1 MGSESAPFATAAGAA
16 ADTGARR
23 ALRSLFDAAVA
34 RADPARCL
42 AAQLPDKPSGRC
54 IVVGAGKA
62 SASMAAA
69 LEDAWPDVPLTGLV
83 VTRYGHSVPTRRIE
97 VLEAGHPVPDEA
109 REAAARRMLAAVSGL
124 SRQDLVLA
132 LISGGGSATLALPA
146 AGLTLADKQ
155 QVTRSL
161 LRSGAAIEE
170 MNVVRQYL
178 SAIKGGLLAA
188 AAAPA
193 RVVTLAISDVPG
205 DSPALIASGPTV
217 ASARSLAR
225 VRDILDRYRIE
236 QPPAVQAFLHRQ
248 APAAAAPE
256 GADFRF
262 IATPFMALQAAAG
275 TAQALGFTPLLLGD
289 ALEGESRQLGI
300 ALAGIARSVRQ
311 HARPAA
317 PPAALLSG
325 GETTVTVGAGGGRV
339 PGQGGRN
346 TEFLLSLAIA
356 LRGAPLI
363 WALAADSDGIDGSSD
378 AAGALITPD
387 TLARAAAAGLDARAM
402 LDGHDSCTFFRRLGD
417 LVVTGP
423 THTNVNDFR
432 VILVGA

>member
-1 MGSESAPFATAAGAA
+1 MSARPLGMDSA
-16 ADTGARR
+16 ADADARR
-23 ALRSLFDAAVA
+23 ALRGIFAAAVTS
-34 RADPARCL
+34 ADPQRCL
-42 AAQLPDKPSGRC
+42 AAHLPEKPAGRC

-69 LEDAWPDVPLTGLV
+69 LENAWPDVPLEGLV
-83 VTRYGHSVPTRRIE
+83 VTRHGHAVPTRRLE

-109 REAAARRMLAAVSGL
+109 SEAAARRMLATVSGL
-124 SRQDLVLA
+124 GRDDLVIA

-146 AGLTLADKQ
+146 EGLTLSDKQ

-161 LRSGAAIEE
+161 LRSGAAIDE

-217 ASARSLAR
+217 ASERSLER
-225 VRDILDRYRIE
+225 VREILARHRIDP
-236 QPPAVQAFLHRQ
+236 PPAVQEFLRRPGPWPVV
-248 APAAAAPE
+248 PAAA
-256 GADFRF
+256 DFRL
-262 IATPFMALQAAAG
+262 IATPFMALQAAAVC
-275 TAQALGFTPLLLGD
+275 ALSHGFTPLLLGD
-289 ALEGESRQLGI
+289 ALEGESRELAV
-300 ALAGIARSVRQ
+300 ALAGIARSVRR

-325 GETTVTVGAGGGRV
+325 GETTVTVGDTGRPV
-339 PGQGGRN
+339 GSGGRN
-346 TEFLLSLAIA
+346 TELLLSLAIA
-356 LRGAPLI
+356 LRGAGNV
-363 WALAADSDGIDGSSD
+363 WALAADSDGIDGSGD
-378 AAGALITPD
+378 AAGAIVAPD
-387 TLARAAAAGLDARAM
+387 TLARAAAAGLDARAL
-402 LDGHDSCTFFRRLGD
+402 LDAHDSYRFFHSLGD
-417 LVVTGP
+417 LVTTGP
-423 THTNVNDFR
+423 THTNVNDIR